1 MYRLLKHFLFQ
12 TFYVPADSQ
21 IFVRRGDMIGIH
33 YEQNTTS
40 GTIAYE
46 NVMTANRNY
55 SKGITFHDLHH
66 ASIAYERDSGWN
78 DGFVITTTNSA
89 RKSVAI
95 RVYIDC
101 SKG

>member
-1 MYRLLKHFLFQ
+1 MFQ
-12 TFYVPADSQ
+12 TFYVPKESQ

-46 NVMTANRNY
+46 NVMAANRYY

-66 ASIAYERDSGWN
+66 VSITNEQDNGWN
-78 DGFVITTTNSA
+78 DGFVIRTTTSA

-101 SKG
+101 SKGRCEFLF